1 MPLIEYAKKKKKKGI
16 KKPPKHPLINLFICF
31 FSYTN
36 FGLYRYVMSKHDG
49 WKAFYELTH

>member
-1 MPLIEYAKKKKKKGI
+1 MQRKKEKRNQET
-16 KKPPKHPLINLFICF
+16 PKHPLINLFICF